1 MGIIQLYPP
10 DEFYEPV
17 EAREF
22 KPGQF
27 CWIPTPHI
35 GQIPLIL
42 DIERSSPEEHEKG
55 NFIIRNARP
64 DKDFHKR
71 DRTLPI
77 KHLNL
82 KSHEELLVRR
92 ARKRPGII
100 LSSEVDRVPLI
111 DRLLRQK
118 GKTHLQEDSLFI
130 IPGYSIEREPGET
143 GFPQEMV
150 ARIRCLL
157 YRQFF
162 YFPTKAPHLS
172 EGIARFD
179 RIQVVV
185 GRDPAA
191 IKPMDISLSKDV
203 FTLFLALFLYCISGQ
218 ESDELQATKEIAR
231 EAYQDS

>member
-1 MGIIQLYPP
+1 MGIIQIYPL

-17 EAREF
+17 DVREF

-27 CWIPTPHI
+27 CWIPTQHI
-35 GQIPLIL
+35 GPIPLIL
-42 DIERSSPEEHEKG
+42 DIERSSPQEHEKV
-55 NFIIRNARP
+55 NFVMRNARA

-77 KHLNL
+77 KYLNL

-100 LSSEVDRVPLI
+100 LSKEFDSFTEVEK
-111 DRLLRQK
+111 LLKQK
-118 GKTHLQEDSLFI
+118 GKSHLQENCLFV
-130 IPGYSIEREPGET
+130 IPCYSIEREPGGT
-143 GFPQEMV
+143 GFPQEIT
-150 ARIRCLL
+150 ARTRCLL

-162 YFPTKAPHLS
+162 YFPTKAPHLI

-191 IKPMDISLSKDV
+191 IKPMNISLSKEV
-203 FTLFLALFLYCISGQ
+203 FSLFLALFIYCISGE
-218 ESDELQATKEIAR
+218 ESPELKAVKELLKGI
-231 EAYQDS
+231 YPV

>member
-17 EAREF
+17 DIREF

-35 GQIPLIL
+35 GPIPLIL
-42 DIERSSPEEHEKG
+42 DIERSSPEEHEKV
-55 NFIIRNARP
+55 NFVIRNARP
-64 DKDFHKR
+64 DKDFHRR

-77 KHLNL
+77 KYLNL
-82 KSHEELLVRR
+82 KSHEELLARR

-100 LSSEVDRVPLI
+100 LSSEI
-111 DRLLRQK
+111 DRFPELDNLLKRK
-118 GKTHLQEDSLFI
+118 GKSHLQEDCLFV

-143 GFPQEMV
+143 GFPREIA
-150 ARIRCLL
+150 ARTRCLL

-162 YFPTKAPHLS
+162 YFPTKTPHLS

-191 IKPMDISLSKDV
+191 IKPIDISLSKEV
-203 FTLFLALFLYCISGQ
+203 FTLFLALFMYCISGE
-218 ESDELQATKEIAR
+218 ESPELKAVKEIVR
-231 EAYQDS
+231 EAYPG